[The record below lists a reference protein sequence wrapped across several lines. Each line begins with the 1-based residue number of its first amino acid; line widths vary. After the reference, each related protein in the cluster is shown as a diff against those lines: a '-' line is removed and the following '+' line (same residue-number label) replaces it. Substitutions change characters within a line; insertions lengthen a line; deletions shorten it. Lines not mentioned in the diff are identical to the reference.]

1 MPAEQNHW
9 EKCIFTWK
17 VGVLTWE
24 SCDGFCRGKTKARI
38 REESITHQALSS
50 LPVDLQW
57 PSGAGGWLCP
67 TGATRWEQHR
77 EPAPAGHQTD
87 TKSFD
92 SNTLQRKICL
102 RLRVIWI
109 QPGWP
114 ESSNDKASPRPV
126 IKPWNPLN
134 FQKWFWFL
142 AQFWHCYSHGNCFN
156 SGQWCP
162 APLHLPVTRNKGKWY
177 FSFFQDTLKM

>member
-1 MPAEQNHW
+1 MSPLMCSGQAKQACGCAPQEA
-9 EKCIFTWK
+9 
-17 VGVLTWE
+17 LTGN
-24 SCDGFCRGKTKARI
+24 STGSQSASARTG
-38 REESITHQALSS
+38 RN
-50 LPVDLQW
+50 
-57 PSGAGGWLCP
+57 P
-67 TGATRWEQHR
+67 T
-77 EPAPAGHQTD
+77 PAGDQTD

-114 ESSNDKASPRPV
+114 ESSNDKASPGPV
-126 IKPWNPLN
+126 MKPWKPLN

-142 AQFWHCYSHGNCFN
+142 AQLWHCYSHGNCVN

-162 APLHLPVTRNKGKWY
+162 APLHLTVTRNKGKWY
-177 FSFFQDTLKM
+177 FSFFQETLKK